1 MPNRKAK
8 DRKRKRL
15 MKNEQLNRDG
25 RTKKQI
31 ARKQKEKNRKN
42 ANH

>member
-8 DRKRKRL
+8 DRKYKRRKQNDYL
-15 MKNEQLNRDG
+15 KKHG

-31 ARKQKEKNRKN
+31 ARKLRTAKRKSN
-42 ANH
+42 LV